1 LAVGGGEAGAGGA
14 ERRGKRAGRILGD
27 GRTVPD
33 GDGGRG
39 EPAER
44 APWGEGSNERVDA
57 EPLVV
62 DGEEVADGAEHVG
75 RDEQAPVR
83 KPEHDLVPAGE
94 ADDPPRL
101 DPGRQ
106 RGSDADAVTG
116 GDGIGVAAVA
126 PHEDG
131 DADDRGRG
139 ERFVEVRG
147 IDGIGEEPT
156 IVEPNRGR
164 RTPQELVRMGEPGEA
179 PALVE
184 WVRLQG
190 AGW

>member
-1 LAVGGGEAGAGGA
+1 MAVGRGEPGAGGA
-14 ERRGKRAGRILGD
+14 ERHGEGAGRILGD

-33 GDGGRG
+33 RDGGRG

-44 APWGEGSNERVDA
+44 APRREGTNERVDA
-57 EPLVV
+57 EPLVGG
-62 DGEEVADGAEHVG
+62 GEEVADGAEHVC
-75 RDEQAPVR
+75 RDEQPPAGE
-83 KPEHDLVPAGE
+83 PEDDLVPAGE
-94 ADDPPRL
+94 ADDPSWL
-101 DPGRQ
+101 DTRRQ

-116 GDGIGVAAVA
+116 GDGICVAAVA

-131 DADDRGRG
+131 DPDDRGRG
-139 ERFVEVRG
+139 QCSVEVRG
-147 IDGIGEEPT
+147 VDGIGEEPAL
-156 IVEPNRGR
+156 VEPNGAR

>member
-1 LAVGGGEAGAGGA
+1 MVPSTSA
-14 ERRGKRAGRILGD
+14 ETSSRRSGSQRTTSCQPGKRTTR
-27 GRTVPD
+27 
-33 GDGGRG
+33 
-39 EPAER
+39 
-44 APWGEGSNERVDA
+44 RVST
-57 EPLVV
+57 
-62 DGEEVADGAEHVG
+62 
-75 RDEQAPVR
+75 
-83 KPEHDLVPAGE
+83 PAGS
-94 ADDPPRL
+94 AAP
-101 DPGRQ
+101 
-106 RGSDADAVTG
+106 DADAVTG

-126 PHEDG
+126 RHEDG

-139 ERFVEVRG
+139 QCFVEVRG

-156 IVEPNRGR
+156 LVEPDGGR

>member
-1 LAVGGGEAGAGGA
+1 VA
-14 ERRGKRAGRILGD
+14 
-27 GRTVPD
+27 D

-39 EPAER
+39 EAAER
-44 APWGEGSNERVDA
+44 APRREGTDERVDA

-62 DGEEVADGAEHVG
+62 GGEEVADRAENVR
-75 RDEQAPVR
+75 RDEQPAAG
-83 KPEHDLVPAGE
+83 KPEDDLVPAGE
-94 ADDPPRL
+94 ADDPSRL
-101 DPGRQ
+101 DTGRE
-106 RGSDADAVTG
+106 RGSDADAMTS
-116 GDGIGVAAVA
+116 GDGIGIAAVA

-131 DADDRGRG
+131 DPDDRGRG
-139 ERFVEVRG
+139 QCFVEVRG
-147 IDGIGEEPT
+147 VDGIGEEPAL
-156 IVEPNRGR
+156 VEPNGGR